1 MQPTVLSA
9 STITSDQ
16 VTNDE
21 GEHLGKMHDLM
32 IDLDSGRIAYVV
44 MSFGGFMGAG
54 DKLFAVPWEAFQVSF
69 HDKKFILNVPK
80 EKLKQAPGFDKDR
93 WPAAADYRWLGEV
106 YAYYGC
112 TPFWV

>member
-16 VTNDE
+16 VVNSE

-32 IDLDSGRIAYVV
+32 IDLDSGRIAYAV

-54 DKLFAVPWEAFQVSF
+54 DKLFAIPWESFDISF

-80 EKLKQAPGFDKDR
+80 EKLKQAPGFDKDH
-93 WPAAADYRWLGEV
+93 WPAAADYRWLEEV
-106 YAYYGC
+106 YTYYGC
-112 TPFWV
+112 TPFWM